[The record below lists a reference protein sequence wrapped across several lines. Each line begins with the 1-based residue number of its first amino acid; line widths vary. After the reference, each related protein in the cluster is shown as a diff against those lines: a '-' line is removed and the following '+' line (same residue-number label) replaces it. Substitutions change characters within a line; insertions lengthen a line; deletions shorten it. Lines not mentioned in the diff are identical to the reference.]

1 MHFLNDLEES
11 MKTLV
16 TGVLLALLCSTS
28 AIAVELR
35 TGDRATDFSLKD
47 SLGKEYTLNSPELKG
62 RVLYF
67 NYSDPGSKDMNKH
80 VDDTLKSDPGLDRK
94 KSYVGLGIANMK
106 ASLLPDFAIARV
118 IKSKQQETGA
128 TIFLDDNYVI
138 LNSWGLKNKVSNI
151 VVLDKERICR
161 YIHKGKLP
169 PSEVEKLINI
179 IKEYQVK

>member
-1 MHFLNDLEES
+1 LEEI
-11 MKTLV
+11 MKNLIM
-16 TGVLLALLCSTS
+16 GVLLVLLWSTFAVAADLKVGEKALDFR
-28 AIAVELR
+28 LR
-35 TGDRATDFSLKD
+35 D

-67 NYSDPGSKDMNKH
+67 NYSDPSSKDMNKH
-80 VDDTLKSDPGLDRK
+80 VDDALKSDPGLDRK

-128 TIFLDDNYVI
+128 TILLDDNYII
-138 LNSWGLKNKVSNI
+138 LNSWGLKNKVSNV

-161 YIHKGKLP
+161 YIYKGKLP
-169 PSEVEKLINI
+169 KDEVEKLINK
-179 IKEYQVK
+179 IKEYQVR

>member
-16 TGVLLALLCSTS
+16 MGVLLALLWSTS

-80 VDDTLKSDPGLDRK
+80 VDDALKGDPGLDRK
-94 KSYVGLGIANMK
+94 RGYIGLGIANMK

-128 TIFLDDNYVI
+128 TILLDDNYVI
-138 LNSWGLKNKVSNI
+138 LNGWGLKNKVSNI

>member
-1 MHFLNDLEES
+1 LEEI
-11 MKTLV
+11 MKNLIM
-16 TGVLLALLCSTS
+16 GVLLVLLWSTFAVAADLKVGEKALDFR
-28 AIAVELR
+28 LR
-35 TGDRATDFSLKD
+35 D
-47 SLGKEYTLNSPELKG
+47 SLGKEYTLNSPELRG

-67 NYSDPGSKDMNKH
+67 NYSDPSSKDMNKH
-80 VDDTLKSDPGLDRK
+80 VDDALKSDPGLDRK

-128 TIFLDDNYVI
+128 TILLDDNYII
-138 LNSWGLKNKVSNI
+138 LNSWGLKNKVSNV

-161 YIHKGKLP
+161 YIYKGKLP
-169 PSEVEKLINI
+169 KDEVEKLINK

>member
-1 MHFLNDLEES
+1 
-11 MKTLV
+11 MKNLV
-16 TGVLLALLCSTS
+16 MSVLLVLLWNTS
-28 AIAVELR
+28 AIAAELR
-35 TGDRATDFSLKD
+35 TGDRANDFSLKD
-47 SLGKEYTLNSPELKG
+47 SLGKEYSLNSPELKG

-80 VDDTLKSDPGLDRK
+80 VDDALKSDQGLDRK

-106 ASLLPDFAIARV
+106 ASILPDFAIARI

-128 TIFLDDNYVI
+128 TILLDDNYII
-138 LNSWGLKNKVSNI
+138 LTSWGLKNKVSNI

-161 YIHKGKLP
+161 YLYKGKLP
-169 PSEVEKLINI
+169 AADVEKLISV

>member
-1 MHFLNDLEES
+1 
-11 MKTLV
+11 MKNLV
-16 TGVLLALLCSTS
+16 MGVLLALLWSTS
-28 AIAVELR
+28 AIAAELKV
-35 TGDRATDFSLKD
+35 GDRANDFSLKD
-47 SLGKEYTLNSPELKG
+47 SLGKEYSLNSPELKG

-80 VDDTLKSDPGLDRK
+80 VDDAVKNDPGLDRK

-128 TIFLDDNYVI
+128 TILLDDNYII
-138 LNSWGLKNKVSNI
+138 LNSWGLKNNASNV

-161 YIHKGKLP
+161 YIYKGKLP
-169 PSEVEKLINI
+169 ATEVEKLINI
-179 IKEYQVK
+179 IKQYQVK